1 MPALNKNERFR
12 FELKGQNRIGEFRR
26 VAEELVSEISKEENV
41 LGIVL
46 LGGVVR
52 GFVDKSS
59 DLDVTVFLN
68 KKDGASCRKIR
79 NIGLRVA
86 KSHNVD
92 LDLMVHSLDDFTK
105 RRMKEEALKW
115 EYSNARIVLDATGD
129 VKRVLREKLRPSKD
143 FWTRRI
149 AVCGEY
155 IKWYCCPSEEGVG
168 TISESWVERGDL
180 MSAHYCLNY
189 CVDLLLRSLY
199 AINRV
204 FIPAP
209 KWRIFHSYDLE
220 WLPLNYRKL
229 IQEAMTTQNLS
240 REEFNRRLTAIRKI
254 WQEIASK
261 IKEETGLSPRTIS
274 KYYVEKILKQ

>member
-1 MPALNKNERFR
+1 
-12 FELKGQNRIGEFRR
+12 
-26 VAEELVSEISKEENV
+26 
-41 LGIVL
+41 
-46 LGGVVR
+46 
-52 GFVDKSS
+52 
-59 DLDVTVFLN
+59 
-68 KKDGASCRKIR
+68 
-79 NIGLRVA
+79 
-86 KSHNVD
+86 
-92 LDLMVHSLDDFTK
+92 
-105 RRMKEEALKW
+105 
-115 EYSNARIVLDATGD
+115 
-129 VKRVLREKLRPSKD
+129 
-143 FWTRRI
+143 
-149 AVCGEY
+149 
-155 IKWYCCPSEEGVG
+155 
-168 TISESWVERGDL
+168 

-261 IKEETGLSPRTIS
+261 IKEEIGLTPRTIS